1 MYRSYELKIFSGTAH
16 RALGERVA
24 ASLCLPLG
32 EVKISRFSDGE
43 IGVQFEE
50 NIRGRDVFL
59 VQPTCPPAENLLELL
74 IMVDAAKRA
83 SAGRI
88 TAVIPYY
95 GYARQDRKD
104 GPRVAI
110 TSRLVADLLQAAGI
124 HRILT
129 MDLHA
134 PQIQGFFNIPFD
146 HLMASR
152 LFIDLFTMHPV
163 ENLTIVAPDVGSTKL
178 ARFYANYMKT
188 DFVIVDKHRI
198 GPNQAVAMNL
208 IGDVRGKNCL
218 IVDDIVDTAGT
229 LSATV
234 TMLKERGALDIYG
247 AITHPVLSGQAVDRI
262 ESSEMTALWV
272 TDTLPTPREHHYNKI
287 RKLSTAKLFAG
298 AIRRIH
304 EEESISYLFLDDHEE
319 SRESMVDQS
328 QLEAMPGVISSD

>member
-1 MYRSYELKIFSGTAH
+1 MYRSYEMKIFSGTAH
-16 RALGERVA
+16 RPLGERIA
-24 ASLCLPLG
+24 ACLGLPLG

-152 LFIDLFTMHPV
+152 LFIDLFTIHSI

-188 DFVIVDKHRI
+188 DFVIVDKYRT
-198 GPNQAVAMNL
+198 GPNQAVALNL
-208 IGDVRGKNCL
+208 IGDVKGKNCL

-229 LSATV
+229 LSATIA
-234 TMLKERGALDIYG
+234 MLKERGCKDIYC

-262 ESSEMTALWV
+262 ESSAITAMWV
-272 TDTLPTPREHHYNKI
+272 CDTLPTPREHQFNKI
-287 RKLSTAKLFAG
+287 HKLSTAKLFGG

-304 EEESISYLFLDDHEE
+304 EEESISHLFLDDHDE
-319 SRESMVDQS
+319 SRESMVDS
-328 QLEAMPGVISSD
+328 AQLEMLSGIISSD

>member
-1 MYRSYELKIFSGTAH
+1 MYRSHDLKIFSGTAH
-16 RALGERVA
+16 RQLGERIA
-24 ASLCLPLG
+24 AYLGLPLG

-50 NIRGRDVFL
+50 NIRGRDVFI

-146 HLMASR
+146 HLMGSR

-163 ENLTIVAPDVGSTKL
+163 ENLVIVAPDVGSTKL

-188 DFVIVDKHRI
+188 EFVIVDKHRT

-208 IGDVRGKNCL
+208 IGDVRDKNCL

-234 TMLKERGALDIYG
+234 VMLKERGCLDIYG

-262 ESSEMTALWV
+262 EASPMTSLWV
-272 TDTLPTPREHHYNKI
+272 CDTLPTPREHQFNRI

-304 EEESISYLFLDDHEE
+304 EEESISHLFLDNHEDT
-319 SRESMVDQS
+319 REFMVDSS
-328 QLEAMPGVISSD
+328 QLEMLAGMISSD